1 MADKSKNFV
10 FHADTYEERNNVNK
24 KLLTTDDVSGGNN
37 IEVDVSNDGKS
48 ISVGSTLPF
57 SVQNGMLM
65 VTYQVETED
74 EVNNNEEVE
83 QTYGY

>member
-24 KLLTTDDVSGGNN
+24 KILTTDDVSGSNN

-48 ISVGSTLPF
+48 ITVGSTLPF

-83 QTYGY
+83 